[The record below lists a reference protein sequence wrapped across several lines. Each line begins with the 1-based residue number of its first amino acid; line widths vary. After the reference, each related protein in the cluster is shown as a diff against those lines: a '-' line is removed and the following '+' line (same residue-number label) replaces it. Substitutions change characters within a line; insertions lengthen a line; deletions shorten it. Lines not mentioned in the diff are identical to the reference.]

1 MSFPTDYFFAE
12 LIEFLTDGQVTY
24 SEELLNLIYSW
35 IWTPFDGEEKLRIVP
50 SEDRATWPDWKSEAF
65 EKLVSPEAQNGF
77 KQMGYML

>member
-1 MSFPTDYFFAE
+1 MNDVAADIKVPIRQVTIEDVISNRLLFAE

-50 SEDRATWPDWKSEAF
+50 SEDRAT
-65 EKLVSPEAQNGF
+65 
-77 KQMGYML
+77 